1 MIVAG
6 VDYSMSSPSIC
17 VYDTESGDLSHQNC
31 FYFYKQV
38 VPSIKEM
45 NRICQLDLVNIFPG
59 YQSKFEDE
67 FTKVFCLADWGY
79 SIIREMKV
87 ELVALEGY
95 AFGASGR
102 VFNIAEAT
110 GLFKMFL
117 RLNKIPLL
125 TFAPSQIKKVFSGKG
140 NSNKNAMIKFYND
153 KYSVNMWDIFGVEE
167 KDETPIA
174 DLIDSH
180 AILYTYLE
188 LKS

>member
-45 NRICQLDLVNIFPG
+45 NRICQLDLINIFPG

-87 ELVALEGY
+87 ELVALESY

-125 TFAPSQIKKVFSGKG
+125 TFVKNSIKLTLVITFLQVITSCLAAYGFAKIEFKGRNFLFLFS
-140 NSNKNAMIKFYND
+140 ID
-153 KYSVNMWDIFGVEE
+153 KTQSIRLTENQ
-167 KDETPIA
+167 
-174 DLIDSH
+174 L
-180 AILYTYLE
+180 L
-188 LKS
+188 